1 MDRFIII
8 SPAVF
13 CVAGA
18 LVAFAIYVAKC
29 ASGNRP
35 AVAGLKHTQLLGPFF
50 ARFAVWLLG
59 PVERALAKRVSPNAI
74 TMVSL
79 LLSLVSAIAIA
90 NGWLA
95 LAAWMYIASGAADSL
110 DGRVARITGQQTTA
124 GAYFDSV
131 IDRWGELAIYAG
143 FVWYLRGSSWM
154 AVALLANAGAVM
166 VSYTRARGEGLGL
179 VLSRGAMQRPER
191 IMLVSVGTLIAA
203 VLATA
208 GDPSASRIAIGV
220 SLLVCGVASTVTAIG
235 RMVDGLRLLR
245 PTVDDSGKIRLS
257 PPIVEPPNAASEG
270 GIVVAVP
277 GVSVPAARER
287 VEQFS

>member
-1 MDRFIII
+1 M
-8 SPAVF
+8 F

-59 PVERALAKRVSPNAI
+59 PVERALAKRISPNAI
-74 TMVSL
+74 TLVSL
-79 LLSLVSAIAIA
+79 LLSLVSAAAIA

-95 LAAWMYIASGAADSL
+95 LSAWMYIASGAADIL

-143 FVWYLRGSSWM
+143 FVWYLRDSAWL
-154 AVALLANAGAVM
+154 AAALLANAGAVM

-191 IMLVSVGTLIAA
+191 IMLVSIGTLVAA

-208 GDPSASRIAIGV
+208 GNALGAHIAIGV
-220 SLLVCGVASTVTAIG
+220 SLLVCGLASTVTAIG
-235 RMVDGLRLLR
+235 RMVNAMQLLR
-245 PTVDDSGKIRLS
+245 PTADDSGKIRRSL
-257 PPIVEPPNAASEG
+257 PLAETPKPVPVGDG

-277 GVSVPAARER
+277 AVAVAAAHER